1 MGGALLR
8 AALLQGPERAERRAV
23 HAWQR
28 LQSRERRV
36 ESEERRVQSGSE
48 AAQSKTR
55 RHRAQ
60 TEAEIKAETG
70 RQILKTQFG
79 FLFRQRG
86 LRCLLGPDYAAAST
100 G

>member
-1 MGGALLR
+1 MQSR
-8 AALLQGPERAERRAV
+8 DYRAESV
-23 HAWQR
+23 
-28 LQSRERRV
+28 ERRV
-36 ESEERRVQSGSE
+36 ESVERRVQSGSE

-86 LRCLLGPDYAAAST
+86 QRCLLGPDYAAAST